1 MCSSLLH
8 QKLPN
13 NGNQD
18 IIEQE
23 AIESVHWQKFEKK
36 VWFYYALGTVVRE
49 RILGDSQADEPSL
62 TVSNTTEKMKR
73 MVHSC

>member
-36 VWFYYALGTVVRE
+36 CDFTMLWEQWSERE
-49 RILGDSQADEPSL
+49 SWETARQM
-62 TVSNTTEKMKR
+62 N
-73 MVHSC
+73 HH